1 MLTDSER
8 HLPFPEAIKRDDTP
22 DRFDVRA
29 GNESRT
35 DLTHGVMVIDAG
47 GPCEKCGTDHARATR
62 LHEMGHV
69 AWTPADWQKRSERAK
84 DAPPVWLTNAVEDAR
99 LTRLR
104 ALNGLE
110 KSPAILCETDGDY
123 DRSLHGAVKVGD
135 LLSVAGLVAAAYGS
149 QDSRGLNAAIN
160 KVVMGFQE
168 KEQNAEADA
177 LIQVVG
183 LVGYAISNRIYPHH
197 KPNFRSTLSAA
208 RDILAGVEGALAE
221 YKETK
226 EAEKAKKAT
235 VVRPGKTP
243 RKSSVPKDT
252 WGKMNIVEP
261 PLTRHS
267 PTGMDRKFTARD
279 EGPIPTR
286 FDRWSIDKRIFRTKK
301 RVKGAAV
308 LVDVSGS
315 MDWSEEDLRRVLE
328 EVPAA
333 TVALYSGNGTKGDL
347 VIVAHRGRRTV
358 WGAVKGYI
366 HGGNVIDGP
375 ALEWL
380 AEQPQEMKVWM
391 SDGGTTGPHDNAGGT
406 HSQDM
411 ERDVRRI
418 LRRGGIMRVWDAD
431 DVMKVLTGKR
441 KFVPDR
447 TFHHPWG

>member
-1 MLTDSER
+1 MLTDSEK
-8 HLPFPEAIKRDDTP
+8 HLPFPEAISRDDTP
-22 DRFDVRA
+22 DRFDVKA

-47 GPCEKCGTDHARATR
+47 GPCEKCGIDHARATR

-84 DAPPVWLTNAVEDAR
+84 DAPPAWLVNAVEDAR

-104 ALNGLE
+104 ALNRLE
-110 KSPAILCETDGDY
+110 KSPAILCEADGDY
-123 DRSLHGAVKVGD
+123 DRALHGAVKVGD
-135 LLSVAGLVAAAYGS
+135 LLAVAAIVAAAYGS
-149 QDSRGLNAAIN
+149 KDMNGVDAAID
-160 KVVMGFQE
+160 KVLTAFYD
-168 KEQNAEADA
+168 KNQNAEADA
-177 LIQVVG
+177 LNGVRR
-183 LVGYAISNRIYPHH
+183 LVDYAIRYRIYPHD
-197 KPNFRSTLSAA
+197 KPNFRSSLHAA
-208 RDILAGVEGALAE
+208 REILAGVESLLAE
-221 YKETK
+221 YKEAK
-226 EAEKAKKAT
+226 ETQKAMKAT
-235 VVRPGKTP
+235 VVRPGKNP
-243 RKSSVPKDT
+243 RRSTVPKNT
-252 WGKMNIVEP
+252 WGRMNIVEP
-261 PLTRHS
+261 PLTRQS
-267 PTGMDRKFTARD
+267 PLGMERRFTARD

-315 MDWSEEDLRRVLE
+315 MSWDEEDLRRVLE

-347 VIVAHRGRRTV
+347 VIVAHKGRRAT
-358 WGAVKGYI
+358 WGSVRSFV

-380 AEQPQEMKVWM
+380 AEQPQEVKVWM
-391 SDGGTTGPHDNAGGT
+391 SDGGTTGPHDSAGGEHT
-406 HSQDM
+406 RDM

-431 DVMKVLTGKR
+431 DVMKVLTGKQ

-447 TFHHPWG
+447 DFHHPW

>member
-1 MLTDSER
+1 MLTDSEKR
-8 HLPFPEAIKRDDTP
+8 LPFPEAIKRDDTP
-22 DRFDVRA
+22 DRFDVKS
-29 GNESRT
+29 GIESRT
-35 DLTHGVMVIDAG
+35 DLTHGVMVIDG
-47 GPCEKCGTDHARATR
+47 GGVCDKCGIDHARATR

-84 DAPPVWLTNAVEDAR
+84 DAPPAWLVNAVEDAR

-104 ALNGLE
+104 ALNRLE
-110 KSPAILCETDGDY
+110 QSPAILCDADGDY
-123 DRSLHGAVKVGD
+123 DRALHGAVKSGD
-135 LLSVAGLVAAAYGS
+135 LLAVAAIFAAAMGS
-149 QDSRGLNAAIN
+149 ADEAPLLNAIN
-160 KVVMGFQE
+160 RIATGFYE

-177 LIQVVG
+177 LFHTLRVVR
-183 LVGYAISNRIYPHH
+183 YAIQNRIYPHH
-197 KPNFRSTLSAA
+197 KPNFRSSLHAA
-208 RDILAGVEGALAE
+208 RDILAGVEGALTE
-221 YKETK
+221 YKEAK
-226 EAEKAKKAT
+226 EAQKAKKAT
-235 VVRPGKTP
+235 VVRPGKKP
-243 RKSSVPKDT
+243 KSFVPKDT

-261 PLTRHS
+261 PLTRQS
-267 PTGMDRKFTARD
+267 PLGMERRFTARD

-315 MDWSEEDLRRVLE
+315 MSWDDEDLRRVLE

-347 VIVAHRGRRTV
+347 VIVAHKGRRAT
-358 WGAVKGYI
+358 WGSVRSFV

-380 AEQPQEMKVWM
+380 ADQPQEVKVWM
-391 SDGGTTGPHDNAGGT
+391 SDGGTTGPHDNAGGE
-406 HSQDM
+406 HSRDM

-418 LRRGGIMRVWDAD
+418 LRRGGIMRVWDAT
-431 DVMKVLTGKR
+431 DVMKVLTGKM

-447 TFHHPWG
+447 NFHHPWG